1 MLRLALAQRQRW
13 ALGRMVLGGHRQ
25 VVLVR
30 PTDSAL
36 VVHVLHY
43 PEQVRYCPPAA
54 APVAEGASEEL
65 RLAGLL
71 IEAASGAVAWGGYR
85 DQAAQ
90 ELKSLLEA
98 KLAGQPQATTEP
110 ARAILPLL
118 EALQQSVA
126 AQDAN
131 GAAPRAKERAS
142 RKRTKRTA

>member
-1 MLRLALAQRQRW
+1 VARR
-13 ALGRMVLGGHRQ
+13 
-25 VVLVR
+25 
-30 PTDSAL
+30 
-36 VVHVLHY
+36 HY
-43 PEQVRYCPPAA
+43 PEQVRYCPLA
-54 APVAEGASEEL
+54 APPVGDGASEEL

-90 ELKSLLEA
+90 ELKALLEA

-126 AQDAN
+126 ELGSTAQS
-131 GAAPRAKERAS
+131 APRSIDTPRDAKLTAERRPGK
-142 RKRTKRTA
+142 RKPPAAGFALPQFLVDAILPTFPVTRRDAG